1 LRQLKDIG
9 ELLHREVNRTAGVG
23 EAMLE
28 TPQQEEKICQRKQ
41 GFDLHEQELIINEI
55 DVVCQRTV
63 DSFLET

>member
-9 ELLHREVNRTAGVG
+9 GLIHGEVNRAVGVD

-28 TPQQEEKICQRKQ
+28 TPQQEGKIGQRKQ